1 MDQFWDGFEKRAV
14 SAGWIAKK
22 TLGGIGQRMA
32 GAAKG
37 ALSTAG
43 SAVNAAGGAAKA
55 VGKKVGLGA
64 AKPTLAAAP
73 VANAANKGGFMRNTQ
88 AFMKK
93 NPKTTLGLGIGAGV
107 VGSHLAGGNQQ
118 SNQGY

>member
-1 MDQFWDGFEKRAV
+1 MEQFWDGFEKRAV

-37 ALSTAG
+37 ALSTVG
-43 SAVNAAGGAAKA
+43 STVNAAGGAAKA

-64 AKPTLAAAP
+64 AKPTLAAAAP
-73 VANAANKGGFMRNTQ
+73 AAANKGGFMRNAQ